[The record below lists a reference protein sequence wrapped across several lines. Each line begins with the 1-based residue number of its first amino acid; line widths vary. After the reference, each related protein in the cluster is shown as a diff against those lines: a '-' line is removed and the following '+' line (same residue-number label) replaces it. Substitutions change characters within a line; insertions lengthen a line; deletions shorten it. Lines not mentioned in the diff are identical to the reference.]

1 MAAIF
6 NLDVICTLNECNGS
20 TFCLLRI
27 RRETN
32 ERDKV
37 KLAARQ
43 NLPRMYLGYLV
54 DIGQTLFLFFVVV
67 GLRYRK
73 RKIE

>member
-32 ERDKV
+32 ERDKI

-43 NLPRMYLGYLV
+43 NLPRRYLGYLV
-54 DIGQTLFLFFVVV
+54 DIGQTLFCFSLLLVCII
-67 GLRYRK
+67 GK
-73 RKIE
+73 GK

>member
-32 ERDKV
+32 ERDKI

-43 NLPRMYLGYLV
+43 NLPRRYLGYLV
-54 DIGQTLFLFFVVV
+54 DIGQTLFFSLLLVCII
-67 GLRYRK
+67 GK
-73 RKIE
+73 GK